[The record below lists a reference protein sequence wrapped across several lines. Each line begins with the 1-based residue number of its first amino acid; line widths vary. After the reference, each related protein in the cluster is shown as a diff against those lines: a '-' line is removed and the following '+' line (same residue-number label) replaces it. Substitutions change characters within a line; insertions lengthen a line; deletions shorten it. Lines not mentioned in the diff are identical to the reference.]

1 MKSLADL
8 FEDTL
13 KDIYFAEKQIV
24 KALPKM
30 AKKASSED
38 LSDAFNTHLEETIVH
53 VERLE
58 QVFKLIDKAPRGKK
72 CEAILGI
79 IKEAEELMQEAE
91 SDTVR
96 DAAMVG
102 AAQAVEH
109 YEISRYG
116 TLKASGQQTGQGRR
130 RRTARRDIAG
140 REGHRREAKR
150 TRGIGNQCRGRR
162 PADRTRRRD
171 EIEASGSEPL
181 VRAPEFRKTNVFV
194 PPRSARRKPWW

>member
-79 IKEAEELMQEAE
+79 IKEAEELMEEAE
-91 SDTVR
+91 TDTVR

-116 TLKASGQQTGQGRR
+116 TLKAWASKL
-130 RRTARRDIAG
+130 G
-140 REGHRREAKR
+140 REDAAELLDETLREEKATDEKLSELAELEINVEADDQPIEHE
-150 TRGIGNQCRGRR
+150 GEMKSKR
-162 PADRTRRRD
+162 PA
-171 EIEASGSEPL
+171 AS
-181 VRAPEFRKTNVFV
+181 R
-194 PPRSARRKPWW
+194 

>member
-79 IKEAEELMQEAE
+79 IKEAEELMEEAE
-91 SDTVR
+91 TDTVR

-116 TLKASGQQTGQGRR
+116 TLIAWAEKLGMPDAADLLGQTLQEEKATDEKLTALAESEINVEAEEEPARPRRTSGRR
-130 RRTARRDIAG
+130 S
-140 REGHRREAKR
+140 
-150 TRGIGNQCRGRR
+150 
-162 PADRTRRRD
+162 
-171 EIEASGSEPL
+171 ASAEHH
-181 VRAPEFRKTNVFV
+181 
-194 PPRSARRKPWW
+194 

>member
-1 MKSLADL
+1 
-8 FEDTL
+8 
-13 KDIYFAEKQIV
+13 
-24 KALPKM
+24 M

-79 IKEAEELMQEAE
+79 IKEAEELMEEAE
-91 SDTVR
+91 TDTVR

-109 YEISRYG
+109 YEVSRYG
-116 TLKASGQQTGQGRR
+116 TLIAWARKTRNARCGRSPR
-130 RRTARRDIAG
+130 PDA
-140 REGHRREAKR
+140 AKR
-150 TRGIGNQCRGRR
+150 KRRQTR
-162 PADRTRRRD
+162 
-171 EIEASGSEPL
+171 S
-181 VRAPEFRKTNVFV
+181 
-194 PPRSARRKPWW
+194 

>member
-1 MKSLADL
+1 ML
-8 FEDTL
+8 FGEVDVL
-13 KDIYFAEKQIV
+13 EGVFEKIGERFHGRR
-24 KALPKM
+24 
-30 AKKASSED
+30 SCSED
-38 LSDAFNTHLEETIVH
+38 RSITRGPTHLEETIVH

-91 SDTVR
+91 TDTVR

-116 TLKASGQQTGQGRR
+116 TLKAWASKL
-130 RRTARRDIAG
+130 G
-140 REGHRREAKR
+140 REDAAELLDETLQEEKATDEKLSELAESEINVEADDQPIEHEGEMKSK
-150 TRGIGNQCRGRR
+150 R
-162 PADRTRRRD
+162 PA
-171 EIEASGSEPL
+171 AS
-181 VRAPEFRKTNVFV
+181 R
-194 PPRSARRKPWW
+194 

>member
-1 MKSLADL
+1 MESLSEL

-30 AKKASSED
+30 ARKASSYD
-38 LSDAFNTHLEETIVH
+38 LSDAFNTHLEETKVH

-58 QVFKLIDKAPRGKK
+58 QVFKMIDKSPRGKK
-72 CEAILGI
+72 CEAIVGI
-79 IKEAEELMQEAE
+79 IKEAEELMKEAE
-91 SDTVR
+91 TDTVR

-116 TLKASGQQTGQGRR
+116 TLKAWALKLGMEDAAELLDETLQEEKATDEKLSELAESEINVQ
-130 RRTARRDIAG
+130 ADEEH
-140 REGHRREAKR
+140 EGEMKAKR
-150 TRGIGNQCRGRR
+150 RASRR
-162 PADRTRRRD
+162 
-171 EIEASGSEPL
+171 
-181 VRAPEFRKTNVFV
+181 
-194 PPRSARRKPWW
+194 

>member
-1 MKSLADL
+1 MDSLSEL

-30 AKKASSED
+30 ARKASSYD
-38 LSDAFNTHLEETIVH
+38 LSDAFNTHLEETKVH

-58 QVFKLIDKAPRGKK
+58 QVFKMIDKSPRGKK
-72 CEAILGI
+72 CEAIVGI
-79 IKEAEELMQEAE
+79 IKEAEELMKEAE
-91 SDTVR
+91 TDTVR

-116 TLKASGQQTGQGRR
+116 TLKAWALKLGMEDAAELLDETLQEEKATDEKLSELAESEINVQ
-130 RRTARRDIAG
+130 ADEEH
-140 REGHRREAKR
+140 EGEMKAKR
-150 TRGIGNQCRGRR
+150 RASRR
-162 PADRTRRRD
+162 
-171 EIEASGSEPL
+171 
-181 VRAPEFRKTNVFV
+181 
-194 PPRSARRKPWW
+194 

>member
-79 IKEAEELMQEAE
+79 IKEADELMEEAE

-96 DAAMVG
+96 DAG
-102 AAQAVEH
+102 AWRG
-109 YEISRYG
+109 S
-116 TLKASGQQTGQGRR
+116 SGCRALRDFALWHSHRLGRK
-130 RRTARRDIAG
+130 TWNARRG
-140 REGHRREAKR
+140 RSPGPDAARGKGDRREADR
-150 TRGIGNQCRGRR
+150 PRRVGNQRR
-162 PADRTRRRD
+162 
-171 EIEASGSEPL
+171 S
-181 VRAPEFRKTNVFV
+181 
-194 PPRSARRKPWW
+194 

>member
-53 VERLE
+53 VERLD
-58 QVFKLIDKAPRGKK
+58 Q
-72 CEAILGI
+72 AILGI

-91 SDTVR
+91 TDTVR

-116 TLKASGQQTGQGRR
+116 TLKAWASKL
-130 RRTARRDIAG
+130 G
-140 REGHRREAKR
+140 REDAAELLDETLQEEKATDEKLSELAESEINVEADGQPIEHK
-150 TRGIGNQCRGRR
+150 GEMKSKR
-162 PADRTRRRD
+162 PA
-171 EIEASGSEPL
+171 AS
-181 VRAPEFRKTNVFV
+181 R
-194 PPRSARRKPWW
+194 

>member
-1 MKSLADL
+1 MKTLADL

-30 AKKASSED
+30 VKKASSED

-79 IKEAEELMQEAE
+79 IKEAEELMEEAE
-91 SDTVR
+91 TDTVR

-116 TLKASGQQTGQGRR
+116 TLIAWAEKLGMPDAADLLGQTLQEEKATNEKLTALAESEINVEAEEESPKPRR
-130 RRTARRDIAG
+130 
-140 REGHRREAKR
+140 
-150 TRGIGNQCRGRR
+150 
-162 PADRTRRRD
+162 
-171 EIEASGSEPL
+171 ASVGASH
-181 VRAPEFRKTNVFV
+181 
-194 PPRSARRKPWW
+194 